1 MRTKTLV
8 VFISKYIGLEEE
20 KMESAL
26 IPPLQ
31 NVWEPSVV
39 TGEHIHTLA
48 TRGLLRPKAEV
59 GWALTTGEEF
69 PMEGTSETVVFLA
82 HIEHG
87 FRVPAGD
94 FFCSILF
101 FYMIEL
107 VHLVPNA
114 ITIISSFILLCEA
127 YLGIAP
133 HFHLWCYFFELKKI
147 GKTEV
152 MGSVSFMLRSYMKS
166 EYIDLVLPD
175 NTSGWKQ
182 GRFYLHNPALALP
195 DRMG

>member
-152 MGSVSFMLRSYMKS
+152 MGRQLYAAFVHEVGVYR
-166 EYIDLVLPD
+166 PRP
-175 NTSGWKQ
+175 TRQ
-182 GRFYLHNPALALP
+182 H
-195 DRMG
+195 